1 MDFFF
6 EKLFVSFFDSA
17 SYSFYGVRNVFVLRF
32 YDDSMLPLA
41 FSCFS
46 SSLSLLVSFFFGGGG
61 ILGGGGSLSTLHLCL
76 FFLRILISVNV
87 YVHVHVYA
95 PRLFFSRVIFILNV
109 CAGFPLILQK
119 KKRNKNTF
127 LESAVRTFFP
137 FICLLH
143 LI

>member
-76 FFLRILISVNV
+76 FFAHIDICKCLRTCTYICTS
-87 YVHVHVYA
+87 
-95 PRLFFSRVIFILNV
+95 PFFFSRHFYPQRLRWLSVDTS
-109 CAGFPLILQK
+109 K
-119 KKRNKNTF
+119 KKKK
-127 LESAVRTFFP
+127 
-137 FICLLH
+137 
-143 LI
+143 

>member
-46 SSLSLLVSFFFGGGG
+46 SSLSLLVSFFVVVVVFWGAADP
-61 ILGGGGSLSTLHLCL
+61 SLLY
-76 FFLRILISVNV
+76 ISV
-87 YVHVHVYA
+87 
-95 PRLFFSRVIFILNV
+95 FFF
-109 CAGFPLILQK
+109 CAY
-119 KKRNKNTF
+119 
-127 LESAVRTFFP
+127 
-137 FICLLH
+137 
-143 LI
+143 